1 MEKSRFSANLGD
13 RSLFPDLRARAYLN
27 HAAISPP
34 SVAVQAVAQEAIARY
49 GRDGVLAFKHFSEER
64 RLLRHQIARFVG
76 ARSEEIAFVPN
87 TSSGVLAIAL
97 CFPWQA
103 GDKLVC
109 FDGEFPTNVTPW
121 QRAAELYDLQ
131 LEFQNAWAFLEE
143 PSAALDALEA
153 VLQEGV
159 RLVAV
164 SAVQFQ
170 SGLRMPLKALSSLC
184 HEYGAKLFV
193 DGIQAC
199 GVVPLDVVEE
209 DIDFMSV
216 GSHKWLMGLEGSAFL
231 YVKEELQSALNPVT
245 ASWLSHEDPLKFLF
259 EGEGHL
265 RYDRPIRSRIDFLEF
280 GAQNTPGQLSLG
292 TSIGLIQQIGVEAIY
307 EHVQGYNDLLEK
319 GLKERGF
326 TSLRA
331 SWPGG
336 RSGILSVRVPYDC
349 DGGELSHSLNKQ
361 GVACTSPDGLVRF
374 APHWPNSQEEVPVI
388 LEAIDEFMRGAL
400 R

>member
-1 MEKSRFSANLGD
+1 MLVKS
-13 RSLFPDLRARAYLN
+13 
-27 HAAISPP
+27 I
-34 SVAVQAVAQEAIARY
+34 IAS
-49 GRDGVLAFKHFSEER
+49 AFKHFSEER
-64 RLLRHQIARFVG
+64 RLLRHQLARFVG

-109 FDGEFPTNVTPW
+109 FDGEFPSNVTPW

-245 ASWLSHEDPLKFLF
+245 ASWLSHEDPLQFLF

-292 TSIGLIQQIGVEAIY
+292 VSVALIQQIGVEAIY
-307 EHVQGYNDLLEK
+307 EHVQRYNDRLEK
-319 GLKERGF
+319 GLRERGF

-349 DGGELSHSLNKQ
+349 DVGELSHRLNKQ

-388 LEAIDEFMRGAL
+388 LEVIDEFMRGAL